1 MTLKAGAAAAALL
14 AAAPV
19 LACGPAYAQAHP
31 DFTGVWAIAPY
42 SPALKAADGRPLPL
56 KPEAKAQYDRRL
68 AAAAKG
74 DRSWDESTICL
85 PQGLPRLMLVN
96 KPFQI
101 MQRPK
106 AVFFLHQENRLPHKA
121 YFNEPL
127 PADSDGFY
135 LGTSVARWEGSTLV
149 VESSGFREGTYL
161 DDKGLPHSDALR
173 LTERYRLGQGGK
185 AMTVTFTI
193 DDPKAYTRTWTAKA
207 SYVKK
212 PASFEIPEEVCAEK
226 LASTAP
232 KR

>member
-1 MTLKAGAAAAALL
+1 MTLKTLAAAAALL

-19 LACGPAYAQAHP
+19 LAPGLAYAQPHP
-31 DFTGVWAIAPY
+31 DFTGVWSIAAY
-42 SPALKAADGRPLPL
+42 SPALKAADGKPIPL
-56 KPEAKAQYDRRL
+56 KPDAKAEYDKHL

-74 DRSWDESTICL
+74 DRSWDETTLCL
-85 PQGLPRLMLVN
+85 PHGLPRLMLQT

-127 PADSDGFY
+127 PTDSDGFY
-135 LGTSVARWEGSTLV
+135 LGSSVARWEGSTLV
-149 VESSGFREGTYL
+149 VESNGFREGTVL

-173 LTERYRLGQGGK
+173 LTERYRLGEGGRT
-185 AMTVTFTI
+185 MTVSFTI
-193 DDPKAYTRTWTAKA
+193 DDPKDYTRTWTAKA

-212 PASFEIPEEVCAEK
+212 PASFEIPEEVCADK